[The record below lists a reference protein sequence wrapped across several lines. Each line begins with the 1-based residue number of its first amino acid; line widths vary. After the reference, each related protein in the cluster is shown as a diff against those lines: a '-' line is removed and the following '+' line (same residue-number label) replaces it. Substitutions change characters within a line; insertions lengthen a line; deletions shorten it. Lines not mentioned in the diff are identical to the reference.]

1 MAASLRRAFVPFIA
15 VLAIWVVAGTA
26 AAYADSHNVA
36 VGNEIRDIIE
46 GGQTTVGIDDADQR
60 LIQVFTYYAER
71 DYKPLWVR
79 DNGPKSKARDL
90 LTILKTSYEDGLD
103 PQDYEVAEISERIDG
118 RTPRQLAELDL
129 LLTRAFIDYGRDL
142 STGQVEPDK
151 LGGPIHIT
159 PIGPG
164 PLTLLDG
171 AEQAD
176 DIPEYVDTRI
186 APQSANYARL
196 KQALAVYRQI
206 AKRGGWPRM
215 PDGPVLKPGMA
226 DARVAVLARYL
237 AVTGDL
243 RPELAQNAGADGTY
257 DDTLVAAVKRFQ
269 ERHGLAVDG
278 VIGAATLEQINVPV
292 DRRIHQMVLN
302 LERRRWMPEDLG
314 SFYVFVNLADQYL
327 KVVDG
332 EQTVHDAPLVVGK
345 PYHQS
350 PVFSD
355 NMTYIVFNP
364 YWNVPYSISV
374 NEYLPKL
381 RANPGA
387 LQSQN
392 IRVLTGKGA
401 VNPYAINWSA
411 YSRRKFP
418 FRLRQDPGPKNA
430 LGRIKFMFPNPYNV
444 YIHDTP
450 AKSLFSRATRTFSHG
465 CMRVQDPVKLAD
477 IILGHDDPRWTPERV
492 KAEFAKGDNRV
503 VRLKTP
509 IPVHVTYLTAWA
521 NKDGSINFRK
531 DVYDRDPRLT
541 AALDRSQIAMQ

>member
-206 AKRGGWPRM
+206 AKRGGWPQM

-257 DDTLVAAVKRFQ
+257 DDMLVAAVKRFQ

>member
-26 AAYADSHNVA
+26 VAYADSHNVA

-206 AKRGGWPRM
+206 AERGGWPRM

-226 DARVAVLARYL
+226 DARIPVLARYL

-243 RPELAQNAGADGTY
+243 RPELAQSAGADGTY

-364 YWNVPYSISV
+364 YWNVPYSIAV

-477 IILGHDDPRWTPERV
+477 ILLGHDDPHWTPERV
-492 KAEFAKGDNRV
+492 KAEFARGDNRV